1 MNFFKIMLYPVLL
14 GSMLCHGDV
23 SAREYRWECRAA
35 ADGSGW
41 ECGPAGS
48 LPPLPAKPP
57 VAGDTKAVEPSGVI
71 TTPLA
76 PPATPAPMAAPRPL
90 SAPAVQEEQVAQPPA
105 SAAMDHAETGH
116 PDRLAPDED
125 QARIEPPEEAAR
137 TPASTD
143 NTAAPAQATETTTTE
158 EPLPEAQATEP
169 REEAREVEAP
179 AQPAPDEDRTVTVT
193 GNPQPEPAPPSLEEG
208 MPDAPALPAEPLPT
222 GDFSQLL
229 DQGMNWQQC
238 APATP
243 AASPS
248 PPGDSILI
256 EADSAT
262 ALPEQNLAHF
272 RGKVVIRQ
280 NGKSLYADDLKF
292 DNNRRIVQSDERL
305 LVQLKDLRVLGSKAW
320 FDLRK
325 EQGGMEQVSY
335 RIPSRKARGEASLLE
350 IRDAR
355 HSHYE
360 NISYTTCPPGNRGFL
375 LSADSMDIDQ
385 EKQIGTFH
393 GAKLT
398 FLGVPVFYAPTLTL
412 PLNDARKSGLL
423 VPSLGYSSRNGL
435 DLTVPYYFNLAPNH
449 DATFMPRLL
458 SKRGLLL
465 GGEFRFLTPNNRG
478 ELFGEILPDD
488 RESDDYGTR
497 GAIHARSH
505 SNLNFLTRGLSADVD
520 INWVSDDDYLDDMGR
535 SLAVTSTRHLLSRA
549 ALNWR
554 LPEWDAIAEIRHY
567 NTLDNTIAPQDRPY
581 SLLPRLAVNWTRFQG
596 AGGLDYSVN
605 VEMSS
610 FYRDDSVTGA
620 RFDLLPRVSL
630 PLRRDWGFLEPA
642 LSGRYTSYELDDQ
655 LPGLDNKP
663 DRGTWSASLDGGL
676 FFDRRM
682 NWFGRNLTQTLEPR
696 IYYLYTPYVNQDDLP
711 LFDTGLLDFSF
722 DNLFRDNR
730 FNGPDRVGDANQ
742 LTLALTSRILSNASG
757 RELLNAS
764 IGQIY
769 YFDER
774 RVTLYGD
781 GPVDSSSSS
790 LVAELS
796 TGIFEHWMLRAGL
809 EYDPNAE
816 GDSLRQGLAMA
827 TWRGDGGER
836 LHASWRLRE
845 GVLEQTDLA
854 AIWPV
859 TDRWR
864 LIGRWF
870 YSVEES
876 HSLETVAGL
885 EYGECC
891 WRIRALWRRYLDRNG
906 EAYNDT
912 ALLQLELNGLGKLGN
927 NIDNFLDRTIY
938 GY

>member
-1 MNFFKIMLYPVLL
+1 MLYPLLL
-14 GSMLCHGDV
+14 GGMLCSGTV
-23 SAREYRWECRAA
+23 SATKYTWECRAA
-35 ADGSGW
+35 ADGESW

-48 LPPLPAKPP
+48 LPPLPRKPP
-57 VAGDTKAVEPSGVI
+57 MAEKTAPSVTTK
-71 TTPLA
+71 PLPRPAAPQALPAPAAESHPA
-76 PPATPAPMAAPRPL
+76 PPPSVERKETT
-90 SAPAVQEEQVAQPPA
+90 QPPA
-105 SAAMDHAETGH
+105 SAVN
-116 PDRLAPDED
+116 D
-125 QARIEPPEEAAR
+125 QP
-137 TPASTD
+137 
-143 NTAAPAQATETTTTE
+143 AAPAKAAVTA
-158 EPLPEAQATEP
+158 PPEAP
-169 REEAREVEAP
+169 RPETP
-179 AQPAPDEDRTVTVT
+179 AAA
-193 GNPQPEPAPPSLEEG
+193 PQPEPTVAPTEAASRARP
-208 MPDAPALPAEPLPT
+208 APAENQAEAVAEKQEPEPVPPPLEGEAADTPVFPEETFPA
-222 GDFSQLL
+222 GDFAQLL

-243 AASPS
+243 APRPS
-248 PPGDSILI
+248 VSGDSILI

-272 RGKVVIRQ
+272 QGKVVIRQ
-280 NGKSLYADDLKF
+280 GGNSLHADDLKY
-292 DNNRRIVQSDERL
+292 DNNRRIVQSDEQL

-320 FDLRK
+320 FDLQK
-325 EQGGMEQVSY
+325 EQGAMEEVSY

-350 IRDAR
+350 IRDSK

-375 LSADSMDIDQ
+375 LSAESMDIDQ
-385 EKQIGTFH
+385 EKQIGTFR
-393 GAKLT
+393 GAKLA
-398 FLGVPVFYAPTLTL
+398 FLGIPVFYAPTLTL
-412 PLNDARKSGLL
+412 PLSDQRKSGLL

-435 DLTVPYYFNLAPNH
+435 DLTLPYYFNLAPNY

-465 GGEFRFLTPNNRG
+465 GGEFRFLTPNNKG

-497 GAIHARSH
+497 GAIHARGH
-505 SNLNFLTRGLSADVD
+505 SNLSFLTRGLSADVD

-554 LPEWDAIAEIRHY
+554 LPEWDAIAEIRDY
-567 NTLDNTIAPQDRPY
+567 NTLDKTIVPEDRPY
-581 SLLPRLAVNWTRFQG
+581 SLLPRLAVNWTHFQG
-596 AGGLDYSVN
+596 AAGLDYSVN

-630 PLRRDWGFLEPA
+630 PLRRDWGFLEPT

-676 FFDRRM
+676 FFDRSIS
-682 NWFGRNLTQTLEPR
+682 WFGRNMIHTLEPR

-742 LTLALTSRILSNASG
+742 LTLALTSRILSGASG

-764 IGQIY
+764 IGQIV
-769 YFDER
+769 YFDDR
-774 RVTLYGD
+774 RVTLYGEE
-781 GPVDSSSSS
+781 PVDDSSSS

-809 EYDPNAE
+809 EYDPNA
-816 GDSLRQGLAMA
+816 DTSLRQGLAMA
-827 TWRGDGGER
+827 TYRGESGER

-859 TDRWR
+859 NDRLS
-864 LIGRWF
+864 LIGRWY

-876 HSLETVAGL
+876 HSLESVAGL
-885 EYGECC
+885 EYGDCC
-891 WRIRALWRRYLDRNG
+891 WRIRAVWRRYLDSNG
-906 EAYNDT
+906 EAYNYT

>member
-1 MNFFKIMLYPVLL
+1 MKPFKIMLYPLLL
-14 GSMLCHGDV
+14 GGMLCHGAV
-23 SAREYRWECRAA
+23 SATEYTWECRAA
-35 ADGSGW
+35 ADGRSW

-48 LPPLPAKPP
+48 LPPLPEKPP
-57 VAGDTKAVEPSGVI
+57 VTEETPAVKASGVTTQPLPSPTLPRAVEERQ
-71 TTPLA
+71 
-76 PPATPAPMAAPRPL
+76 PAP
-90 SAPAVQEEQVAQPPA
+90 SPAVEREEVTQPPA
-105 SAAMDHAETGH
+105 SAARNKAATPTIPAET
-116 PDRLAPDED
+116 A
-125 QARIEPPEEAAR
+125 
-137 TPASTD
+137 TPG
-143 NTAAPAQATETTTTE
+143 
-158 EPLPEAQATEP
+158 EPLPKAQAAT
-169 REEAREVEAP
+169 
-179 AQPAPDEDRTVTVT
+179 
-193 GNPQPEPAPPSLEEG
+193 PQPEPAEATIAEPPAQTAAMAEKPEPEPEPPSLDDKAPDISAFPEG
-208 MPDAPALPAEPLPT
+208 ILPT
-222 GDFSQLL
+222 GDFAQLL

-238 APATP
+238 GPATP
-243 AASPS
+243 APRPS
-248 PPGDSILI
+248 VSGDSILI

-262 ALPEQNLAHF
+262 ALPEENLAHF
-272 RGKVVIRQ
+272 QGKVVIRQ
-280 NGKSLYADDLKF
+280 GGNSLHADDLKY
-292 DNNRRIVQSDERL
+292 DNNRRIVQSDEQL

-320 FDLRK
+320 FDLQK
-325 EQGGMEQVSY
+325 EQGAMEEVSY

-350 IRDAR
+350 IRDSK

-360 NISYTTCPPGNRGFL
+360 NISYTTCPPGNKGFL
-375 LSADSMDIDQ
+375 LSAERMDIDQ

-393 GAKLT
+393 GAKLA
-398 FLGVPVFYAPTLTL
+398 FLGVPIFYAPTLTL
-412 PLNDARKSGLL
+412 PLSDQRKSGLL

-435 DLTVPYYFNLAPNH
+435 DLTLPYYFNLAPNY

-465 GGEFRFLTPNNRG
+465 GGEFRFLTPNNKG

-488 RESDDYGTR
+488 RESDDYGAR

-505 SNLNFLTRGLSADVD
+505 SNLNFLTQGLSADVD

-554 LPEWDAIAEIRHY
+554 LPEWDAIAEIRDY
-567 NTLDNTIAPQDRPY
+567 NTLDKTIAPEDRPY
-581 SLLPRLAVNWTRFQG
+581 SLLPRLAVNWTHFQG
-596 AGGLDYSVN
+596 AAGLDYSVN

-676 FFDRRM
+676 FFDRAM
-682 NWFGRNLTQTLEPR
+682 NWFGRSMIHTLEPR

-722 DNLFRDNR
+722 NNLFRDNR

-742 LTLALTSRILSNASG
+742 LTLALTSRILSGASG

-764 IGQIY
+764 IGQIL
-769 YFDER
+769 YFDDR
-774 RVTLYGD
+774 RITLDGQ
-781 GPVDSSSSS
+781 GPVQDSSSS

-809 EYDPNAE
+809 EYDPNADT
-816 GDSLRQGLAMA
+816 GLQQGLAMA
-827 TWRGDGGER
+827 TYRGEAGER

-854 AIWPV
+854 AIWPLN
-859 TDRWR
+859 DRLS
-864 LIGRWF
+864 LIGRWY

-885 EYGECC
+885 EYGDCC
-891 WRIRALWRRYLDRNG
+891 WRIRAVWRRYLDSNG

-912 ALLQLELNGLGKLGN
+912 ALLQLELNGLGRLGN

>member
-1 MNFFKIMLYPVLL
+1 MLYPVLL
-14 GSMLCHGDV
+14 GGMLYCGTV
-23 SAREYRWECRAA
+23 SAAGYTWECRAA
-35 ADGSGW
+35 ADGGSW

-48 LPPLPAKPP
+48 LPPLPQKPP
-57 VAGDTKAVEPSGVI
+57 VAEETPAAKASGVT
-71 TTPLA
+71 TTPLPPPVA
-76 PPATPAPMAAPRPL
+76 PQAAP
-90 SAPAVQEEQVAQPPA
+90 APAVESRPAPSSPPVEREAVTQPPA
-105 SAAMDHAETGH
+105 SAAEDSAAAPAKPAETV
-116 PDRLAPDED
+116 ATE
-125 QARIEPPEEAAR
+125 ESPPEEQ
-137 TPASTD
+137 
-143 NTAAPAQATETTTTE
+143 AQAVTAP
-158 EPLPEAQATEP
+158 EPEPMEKVKEAEP
-169 REEAREVEAP
+169 P
-179 AQPAPDEDRTVTVT
+179 AQPATDENRAEAAAEK
-193 GNPQPEPAPPSLEEG
+193 PEPEPAPPLLKNDTLDTATFPEETRS
-208 MPDAPALPAEPLPT
+208 T
-222 GDFSQLL
+222 GDFARLL
-229 DQGMNWQQC
+229 DKGMNWQQC

-243 AASPS
+243 APRPS
-248 PPGDSILI
+248 PADDSILI

-262 ALPEQNLAHF
+262 ALPEENLAHF
-272 RGKVVIRQ
+272 QGNVVIRQ
-280 NGKSLYADDLKF
+280 DGKSLHADDLKF
-292 DNNRRIVQSDERL
+292 DNNRRIVRSDERL

-320 FDLRK
+320 FDLQK

-335 RIPSRKARGEASLLE
+335 RIPSRKARGEASLLK
-350 IRDAR
+350 IRDNK

-360 NISYTTCPPGNRGFL
+360 NISYTTCPPGNKGFL
-375 LSADSMDIDQ
+375 LSAESMDIDQ

-393 GAKLT
+393 GAKLA
-398 FLGVPVFYAPTLTL
+398 FLGVPIFYAPTLTL
-412 PLNDARKSGLL
+412 PLSDQRKSGLL

-435 DLTVPYYFNLAPNH
+435 DLTLPYYFNLAPNY
-449 DATFMPRLL
+449 DATFLPRLL

-478 ELFGEILPDD
+478 EIFGEILPDD

-497 GAIHARSH
+497 GAIHARGH
-505 SNLNFLTRGLSADVD
+505 SNLGFLARGLSADVD

-554 LPEWDAIAEIRHY
+554 LPEWDAIAEIRDY
-567 NTLDNTIAPQDRPY
+567 NTLDKTIAPEDRPY
-581 SLLPRLAVNWTRFQG
+581 SLLPRLAVNWTHFQG
-596 AGGLDYSVN
+596 AAGLDYSVS

-630 PLRRDWGFLEPA
+630 PLRKDWGFLEPA

-676 FFDRRM
+676 FFDRGV
-682 NWFGRNLTQTLEPR
+682 NWFGRDMTHTLEPR

-722 DNLFRDNR
+722 NNLFRDNR

-742 LTLALTSRILSNASG
+742 LTLALTSRILSGASG

-769 YFDER
+769 YFDDR
-774 RVTLYGD
+774 RVTLYGEA
-781 GPVDSSSSS
+781 PLDSGSSS

-796 TGIFEHWMLRAGL
+796 TSIFEHWRLRAGL
-809 EYDPNAE
+809 EYDPNADT
-816 GDSLRQGLAMA
+816 GLRQGLAMA
-827 TWRGDGGER
+827 SYSGEAGER
-836 LHASWRLRE
+836 FHASWRLRE

-859 TDRWR
+859 SNRLS
-864 LIGRWF
+864 LIGRWY
-870 YSVEES
+870 YSVEEN

-885 EYGECC
+885 EYGDCC
-891 WRIRALWRRYLDRNG
+891 WRIRAVWRRYLDRNG
-906 EAYNDT
+906 EEYNDT
-912 ALLQLELNGLGKLGN
+912 ALLQLELNGLGRLGN